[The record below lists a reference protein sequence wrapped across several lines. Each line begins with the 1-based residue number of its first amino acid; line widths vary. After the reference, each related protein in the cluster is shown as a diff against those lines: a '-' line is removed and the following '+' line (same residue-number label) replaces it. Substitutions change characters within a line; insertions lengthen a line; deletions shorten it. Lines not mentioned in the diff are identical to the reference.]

1 MKKTIDINLGGL
13 LFHLDEDAYAMLS
26 TYLEALRRHLA
37 ATEGREEVLADIEAR
52 IAEIFTQRM
61 AGTRQVVSTDDVQAA
76 MSTLGQP
83 KDFAGDSAEEPEPMT
98 EERSRRRLY
107 RDPEEQMIGG
117 VCSGFASYFDIDVV
131 IVRILFVLFGLF
143 TGFGVL
149 LYFILWA
156 ATPKAVTPAERLA
169 MKGKPATFDNIR
181 QTVEEEFKN
190 VESRLKDKENHRKV
204 RRAAQGVGDLIT
216 SILVGVGRTVF
227 GARIFLRIDH
237 SRCRIWQ
244 RNHH

>member
-1 MKKTIDINLGGL
+1 MKKTIDINLGGM
-13 LFHLDEDAYAMLS
+13 LFHLDEDAYAVLS
-26 TYLEALRRHLA
+26 AYLEALRRHLA

-52 IAEIFTQRM
+52 IAEIFMQRM

-83 KDFAGDSAEEPEPMT
+83 KDFAGESAEEPAPTMA

-204 RRAAQGVGDLIT
+204 RRAAQGRA
-216 SILVGVGRTVF
+216 SLVPFATRST
-227 GARIFLRIDH
+227 RP
-237 SRCRIWQ
+237 
-244 RNHH
+244 N